1 MSSLPA
7 PQDPQAGT
15 NRLTRFIAGR
25 RTAWLVALI
34 PLLLAGFLFGLGEA
48 ERELQSTD
56 SLPEGYGITEA
67 TQLEEEAT
75 RGDDLIALL
84 LWTADEGE
92 FTPEQVAE
100 LREYTGQA
108 PLLVADDN
116 TAAYT
121 VVPVTDGPSEV
132 IREQVGDL
140 RDDLAEN
147 SPDGVTG
154 EVTGPAGLR
163 ADFSEVF
170 AGADI
175 TLLAATAS
183 IVAILLIVT
192 YRSPILW
199 IVPLTVVGIADRLA
213 AIGATQV
220 MQHIDAVAWDASTVG
235 ILSVLVFGAGTNY
248 ALLLISRYRD
258 ELKAIESRHTAMARA
273 LTRTAESVLFSATT
287 VVLGVLTLTLSAI
300 PNTRGLGVACAI
312 GIVIAAAFALIV
324 LPAALV
330 LFGRWIFWPKVPRVG
345 DSQLVDSNGFWH
357 RVGTRVDRRPRTF
370 VLSTLV
376 ALALMMV
383 GFTQVKAGLSASEQ
397 FTQVPQAV
405 TAAERLGESFPA
417 GTTDPAEILT
427 RADADEV
434 LRAAQDVEG
443 VTSARITTER
453 DGVTVIQAV
462 FAATPGSDEA
472 GESVVA
478 LREALEPFEDTYVG
492 GADAERVDLDAST
505 TADQML
511 ILPMIALL
519 VLVALM
525 LLLRSIVAPLL
536 LVGTVITTY
545 AAAMGASWWIF
556 RGIFDFPAID
566 QAVPLFAFLFLV
578 ALGIDYNIFL
588 VTRARE
594 EAKTW
599 GNRRGVLRALTAT
612 GGVITSAGILLAAVF
627 AVLGVL
633 PLVLLA
639 QLGIII
645 FVGVLLDTL
654 LVRTVLVPALA
665 ITLGDRFW
673 WPRKPERTE
682 AVTAGA
688 MGGGAAVDPA
698 AGSTSALVAPTVE
711 R

>member
-1 MSSLPA
+1 MPTSASERT
-7 PQDPQAGT
+7 QDPHAGT

-25 RTAWLVALI
+25 RSAWVVALL
-34 PLLLAGFLFGLGEA
+34 PLLLAGFMFSLGEA
-48 ERELQSTD
+48 EREEQTVD
-56 SLPEGYGITEA
+56 SLPAGFDITEA
-67 TQLEEEAT
+67 TKMQEEAT
-75 RGDDLIALL
+75 EGEDLVAIV

-92 FTPEQVAE
+92 FTQAQVGE
-100 LREYTGQA
+100 LREYVGQA

-121 VVPVTDGPSEV
+121 VRPVEDGDSAGV
-132 IREQVGDL
+132 RDQVKDL
-140 RDDLAEN
+140 RDEVEGS
-147 SPDGVTG
+147 SPDGVTA

-163 ADFSEVF
+163 ADFGEVF
-170 AGADI
+170 AGADV
-175 TLLAATAS
+175 TLLIATAS
-183 IVAILLIVT
+183 IVAVLLIVT

-199 IVPLTVVGIADRLA
+199 VVPLTVVAVADRLA
-213 AIGATQV
+213 AITATQV
-220 MQHIDAVAWDASTVG
+220 MQHVDAVAWDASTVG

-258 ELKAIESRHTAMARA
+258 ELKIEEARHVAMARA

-287 VVLGVLTLTLSAI
+287 VVLGVLTLLLSAT
-300 PNTRGLGVACAI
+300 PTTRGLGLACGI

-330 LFGRWIFWPKVPRVG
+330 LFGRWIFWPKVPKVG
-345 DSQLVDSNGFWH
+345 EPQLVDSNGFWH
-357 RVGTRVDRRPRTF
+357 RVGTQVNRRPGTF
-370 VLSTLV
+370 VAVT
-376 ALALMMV
+376 LALIALMAV
-383 GFTQVKAGLSASEQ
+383 GFTQVKTGLSSEEQ

-417 GTTDPAEILT
+417 GTASPTEVVT
-427 RADADEV
+427 RDDAREV
-434 LRAAQDVEG
+434 LATVEDVEG
-443 VTSARITTER
+443 VTSARITAENNGITVVQATLEAPPSS
-453 DGVTVIQAV
+453 DG
-462 FAATPGSDEA
+462 A
-472 GESVVA
+472 GETIVA
-478 LREALEPFEDTYVG
+478 LREALEGYDETYVG
-492 GADAERVDLDAST
+492 GSDAEKVDVDEATYGERL
-505 TADQML
+505 L

-536 LVGTVITTY
+536 LVGTVIATY
-545 AAAMGASWWIF
+545 AAAMGLSWWVF
-556 RGIFDFPAID
+556 RGIFDFPALD
-566 QAVPLFAFLFLV
+566 QTVPLFAFLFLV

-594 EAKTW
+594 EALTH

-645 FVGVLLDTL
+645 FIGVLLDTL

-673 WPRKPERTE
+673 WPRKPAR
-682 AVTAGA
+682 
-688 MGGGAAVDPA
+688 
-698 AGSTSALVAPTVE
+698 TVE
-711 R
+711 G